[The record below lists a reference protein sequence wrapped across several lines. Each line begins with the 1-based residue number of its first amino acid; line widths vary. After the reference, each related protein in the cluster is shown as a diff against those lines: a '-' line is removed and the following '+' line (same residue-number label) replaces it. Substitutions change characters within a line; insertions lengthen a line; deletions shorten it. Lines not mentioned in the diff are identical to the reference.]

1 MGLRSSFY
9 DSTAALPH
17 LHLYLQITFAYNK
30 YFIGYNHHI
39 MAIGTDNVNCVA
51 SFARELIM
59 ISKSAATSAQ
69 GFLFEANH
77 NGKVE
82 YTKVQIDKVQW

>member
-1 MGLRSSFY
+1 
-9 DSTAALPH
+9 
-17 LHLYLQITFAYNK
+17 
-30 YFIGYNHHI
+30 